1 MHGDAVLRDG
11 GGCVRAAG
19 GAERAAGG
27 QLDVLHDDDVR
38 AHIPAFFQRPILFPG
53 GMRPSLRFPRLLM
66 LLFTHP
72 FYFSRPQVHD
82 VHRDDD
88 EDDETDAAAA

>member
-1 MHGDAVLRDG
+1 MHGYAVLRDG

-53 GMRPSLRFPRLLM
+53 GMRPFAALPPPFNAP
-66 LLFTHP
+66 FTHP